1 MAYHGFALQEAIYS
15 ALNVSALT
23 NLVTGIFDSVPDD
36 TTLPVVIIGSQSTND
51 SGTKN
56 LDGREYIFNVDIYSN
71 YRGMKETKNIEKQ
84 VYSLLHEQSI
94 SVSGA
99 SFVNCRC
106 EFTTDIAEDD
116 GVTRHGVMRFRAFVM
131 DS

>member
-1 MAYHGFALQEAIYS
+1 
-15 ALNVSALT
+15 
-23 NLVTGIFDSVPDD
+23 
-36 TTLPVVIIGSQSTND
+36 
-51 SGTKN
+51 
-56 LDGREYIFNVDIYSN
+56 
-71 YRGMKETKNIEKQ
+71 MKETKNIEKE

>member
-1 MAYHGFALQEAIYS
+1 MAYHGFALQEALYS
-15 ALNVSALT
+15 ALNVSSLT
-23 NLVTGIFDSVPDD
+23 NLVTGVYDSVPEDA
-36 TTLPVVIIGSQSTND
+36 TLPVVIIGSQSTND
-51 SGTKN
+51 GGTKN

-71 YRGMKETKNIEKQ
+71 YRGMKETKNIEKE